1 MAKNKLL
8 HSKEFLTQ
16 LHELAASYRTAIEA
30 VADLTGVVRRLTPI
44 ECERLMGFADNYIQI
59 PYRGKSAEQ
68 CPKTQRYKALGNS
81 MAVPVM
87 HWIGERIMWALH
99 SNDELNAKVNK
110 GNPMTM
116 TTLIMT
122 IL

>member
-8 HSKEFLTQ
+8 RSKEFLTQ

-30 VADLTGVVRRLTPI
+30 VADLTGVVRRLTLI
-44 ECERLMGFADNYIQI
+44 ECERLMGFADNYTQI

-87 HWIGERIMWALH
+87 HWIGKRIQWALTQETNH
-99 SNDELNAKVNK
+99 EQ
-110 GNPMTM
+110 T
-116 TTLIMT
+116 
-122 IL
+122 